1 MLRAYKY
8 RLQPTKA
15 QERDLNQTLYL
26 CRELYN
32 AALEERRTAYR
43 KCGVTVGYYEQK
55 RSLREIRADLPE
67 YNALHSQV
75 LQNVVDRLDK
85 AFKGFFARV
94 KRGDKPD
101 FPRFQG
107 RNRFDSFTY
116 PQAGKT
122 GAFPHPESG
131 SVTLS
136 GVGNVRCK
144 YHRELCGILKTATV
158 KREGCEWFIIFT
170 TEVGPQPLP
179 ATGSEI
185 GIDLGLQHLLV
196 TSNGEFVDA
205 PRYYRAAE
213 KRLRRAQRSLSRN
226 KRGSKRREKA
236 KLRVARLHRKVKRQR
251 ADFLHKLCRKLVNEN
266 DLIAHEAL
274 SIQGLARSRLS
285 KSVHDAAWGQLI
297 GYITYKAESA
307 GRVVVSVDPRF
318 TSQDCSVCG
327 HREKHPLWVREFIC
341 TNCQTRHN
349 RDQNAAIN
357 IRGRACPSG
366 ANVVVVNARV
376 A

>member
-1 MLRAYKY
+1 MFRAYKY

-15 QERDLNQTLYL
+15 QERDLSQTLYL

-43 KCGVTVGYYEQK
+43 KCGATVGYYQQK
-55 RSLREIRADLPE
+55 RSLKEIRADLPE
-67 YNALHSQV
+67 YKVLHSQV
-75 LQNVVDRLDK
+75 LQNVMERLDK
-85 AFKGFFARV
+85 AFKGFFARL
-94 KRGDKPD
+94 KRGDKPG

-107 RNRFDSFTY
+107 RNRFGSFTY

-144 YHRELCGILKTATV
+144 YHRELRGILKTATV
-158 KREGCEWFIIFT
+158 KREGSEWYVIFT
-170 TEVGPQPLP
+170 TEVEPQPLP

-205 PRYYRAAE
+205 PRYYQAAQ
-213 KRLRRAQRSLSRN
+213 KRLRRAQRSLSRK
-226 KRGSKRREKA
+226 KRSSKRREKA
-236 KLRVARLHRKVKRQR
+236 RVRVAKLHRKVKRQR
-251 ADFLHKLCRKLVNEN
+251 ADFLHKLGRKLVNEN

-307 GRVVVSVDPRF
+307 GRVVVSVNPRF

-341 TNCQTRHN
+341 TKCQSRLN